1 MVQIPE
7 TTSISV
13 NIPPDIRLTLNHDAF
28 RQLAQVNRDLRLER
42 TATGEVIIMSP
53 TGSDTG
59 HRNLEIEGQLWL
71 WNRQTELGVAFNS
84 STGFHLPN
92 GSDRSPDA
100 AWIQQERWEHLSET
114 EKQGFAPIC
123 PDFVVELR
131 SPTDNLTALQAKMR
145 EYRDNG
151 VSLGW
156 LINRRDRT
164 VEIYRHN
171 QEVEVLNHPNHLNGE
186 SILPGFILDLAR
198 VW

>member
-1 MVQIPE
+1 MPK
-7 TTSISV
+7 ISQNNCIAV
-13 NIPPDIRLTLNHDAF
+13 NVPPSVSLKLDRAHFIK
-28 RQLAQVNRDLRLER
+28 LAQANRDLRLER
-42 TATGEVIIMSP
+42 TATGELIIMPP

-59 HRNLEIEGQLWL
+59 HRNLDIEGQLWL
-71 WNRQTELGVAFNS
+71 WNRQTQLGIAFNS

-100 AWIQQERWEHLSET
+100 AWIQQERWDRLSEA

-131 SPTDNLTALQAKMR
+131 SPTDNLTLLQAKMR
-145 EYRDNG
+145 EYRENG
-151 VSLGW
+151 AGLGW

-164 VEIYRHN
+164 VEIYRQN
-171 QEVEVLNHPNHLNGE
+171 REVEVLNSPNTLSGE
-186 SILPGFILDLAR
+186 MVLPGFILDLTR

>member
-1 MVQIPE
+1 MIQIPKNNC
-7 TTSISV
+7 ISV
-13 NIPPDIRLTLNHDAF
+13 NLPPSVSLKLDSAEFI
-28 RQLAQVNRDLRLER
+28 QLAQANRDLRLER
-42 TATGEVIIMSP
+42 NATGELIIMPP

-71 WNRQTELGVAFNS
+71 WNRQTQLGIAFNS

-100 AWIQQERWEHLSET
+100 AWIQQERWDRLSET

-123 PDFVVELR
+123 PDFIVELR
-131 SPTDNLTALQAKMR
+131 SPTDNLTLLQAKMR
-145 EYRDNG
+145 EYRENG
-151 VSLGW
+151 ARLAW

-164 VEIYRHN
+164 VEIYRQN
-171 QEVEVLNHPNHLNGE
+171 REVEVLNYPDTLSGE
-186 SILPGFILDLAR
+186 DILPGFILDLTR